1 MVSGTDE
8 TREDG
13 KASAQARSL
22 QELLL
27 AGIGWASMGLEA
39 IDELADDLA
48 RRVGADRSEMRTAVR
63 DTITSWRREAEKAG
77 GRRDEIADRALDRLG
92 VVRREEMDDLA
103 LRVAQLE
110 HRLRLLEK
118 RSDSP

>member
-1 MVSGTDE
+1 MSGTDE